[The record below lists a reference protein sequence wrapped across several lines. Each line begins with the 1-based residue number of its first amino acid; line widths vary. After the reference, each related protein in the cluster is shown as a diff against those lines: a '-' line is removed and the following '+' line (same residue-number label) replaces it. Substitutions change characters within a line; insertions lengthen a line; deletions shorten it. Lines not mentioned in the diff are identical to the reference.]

1 MAEPTI
7 DQEEMAAPASDHP
20 VRDATPAPAS
30 DAPDPAT
37 ATAPASDAPAGDAV
51 AAPAEAA
58 TTIRLQLTPSAL
70 EEIGEMLAEAG
81 VEEEGGLRLTAR
93 TGAGCSAPLQYG
105 MFLEEAPEAGDV
117 VVTAGDV
124 RIFLSPQD
132 AWSLDGLL
140 VDYVSSPHLGEG
152 FAFRHPNGP
161 HGRSC

>member
-1 MAEPTI
+1 MAEPMI
-7 DQEEMAAPASDHP
+7 DQEEMAAPAD
-20 VRDATPAPAS
+20 
-30 DAPDPAT
+30 DAPERAPAT
-37 ATAPASDAPAGDAV
+37 AAASGAPGGDAA

-70 EEIGEMLAEAG
+70 EEIEAMLAEAG

-105 MFLEEAPEAGDV
+105 MFLEEAPEADDV

>member
-7 DQEEMAAPASDHP
+7 DQEEVA
-20 VRDATPAPAS
+20 
-30 DAPDPAT
+30 
-37 ATAPASDAPAGDAV
+37 APAGDAPER
-51 AAPAEAA
+51 AATAATAGDAATAPAEGA

-105 MFLEEAPEAGDV
+105 MFLEEAPEADDV
-117 VVTAGDV
+117 VITAGDV

>member
-7 DQEEMAAPASDHP
+7 DQEEMAAPAG
-20 VRDATPAPAS
+20 DAPETPAATAAAS
-30 DAPDPAT
+30 DVPV
-37 ATAPASDAPAGDAV
+37 GDA
-51 AAPAEAA
+51 ATAPAEAA

-105 MFLEEAPEAGDV
+105 MFLEEAPEADDV

-132 AWSLDGLL
+132 AWSLDGLQ

>member
-7 DQEEMAAPASDHP
+7 DQEEMAAPTGDNP
-20 VRDATPAPAS
+20 VRDPAAAPAG
-30 DAPDPAT
+30 DAPDRPT
-37 ATAPASDAPAGDAV
+37 ATAAASDAPAGDA
-51 AAPAEAA
+51 AAVPAKAA

-70 EEIGEMLAEAG
+70 EEMGEMLAEAG
-81 VEEEGGLRLTAR
+81 LEEEGGLRLTAR

-105 MFLEEAPEAGDV
+105 MFLEEAPEADDV

-140 VDYVSSPHLGEG
+140 VDYLSSPHLGEG

>member
-7 DQEEMAAPASDHP
+7 DQEEMAAPAGDNP
-20 VRDATPAPAS
+20 VRDAAPARSGDAPGRGAAAAPAS
-30 DAPDPAT
+30 DVPAGDA
-37 ATAPASDAPAGDAV
+37 ATAPAKGT
-51 AAPAEAA
+51 

-105 MFLEEAPEAGDV
+105 MFLEEAPEADDV

>member
-7 DQEEMAAPASDHP
+7 DQEETAAPAGDNP
-20 VRDATPAPAS
+20 ARDAAPPAGDAS
-30 DAPDPAT
+30 DRAT
-37 ATAPASDAPAGDAV
+37 ATAPAGDA
-51 AAPAEAA
+51 ATAPAEAA

-105 MFLEEAPEAGDV
+105 MFLEEAPEADDV